1 MSMIPVLSTPSA
13 TGAEAR
19 AEVHG
24 KLSAAKIAALFR
36 YPFDLQCAD
45 IRDRHLRCRS
55 IATVI
60 YNMDY

>member
-45 IRDRHLRCRS
+45 IRDRHLR
-55 IATVI
+55 
-60 YNMDY
+60 